1 MSDEKRADDLEKAS
15 IDASVEGIKALLILN
30 GGACIALLAFL
41 SSTIGKAGASVSEQG
56 FIAGAKSALIYFAV
70 AAGLSVVTCLFAYLS
85 NRAYST
91 HLRSR
96 TEFPKHWTYGVRHNV
111 VATSCACISL
121 GLFFFGVY
129 TVWAHIG

>member
-1 MSDEKRADDLEKAS
+1 MPDEKRADDLEKAS
-15 IDASVEGIKALLILN
+15 LDASVQGMKALLIIN

-41 SSTIGKAGASVSEQG
+41 SSTMGKRDVSQSEQVFVAGAT
-56 FIAGAKSALIYFAV
+56 SALIFFAI
-70 AAGLSVVTCLFAYLS
+70 ATGLSVVTCLFSYLA
-85 NRAYST
+85 NRAYSS

-96 TEFPKHWTYGVRHNV
+96 TKYPNHWTRGDRFTL
-111 VATSCACISL
+111 AAITCACFSL